1 VSQLLLDRTAD
12 LSKVSLDQA
21 VKHLF
26 RLSFLEQFIKPFHVY
41 LRLQSCS
48 KLCKRDFVIERVLK
62 L

>member
-1 VSQLLLDRTAD
+1 VSQLLLNRTAD

-26 RLSFLEQFIKPFHVY
+26 RLSFLEQFIKPVHVY
-41 LRLQSCS
+41 LRLQCCS
-48 KLCKRDFVIERVLK
+48 ELCKRDFVIERVLK